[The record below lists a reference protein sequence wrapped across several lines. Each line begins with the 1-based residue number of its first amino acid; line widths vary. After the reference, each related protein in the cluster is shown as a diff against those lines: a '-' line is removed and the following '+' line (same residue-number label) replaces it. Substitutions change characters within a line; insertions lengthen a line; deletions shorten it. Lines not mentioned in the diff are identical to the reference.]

1 MTKQNDSHSNDG
13 QKNSANAGDNGSAAN
28 SNNLSRGQSSRAAAP
43 PAATV
48 IQAPPAKTG
57 FANFMS
63 FMAFIAAGTLGAG
76 AYLFWEEYNK
86 NQEMVAKS
94 LTEIQ
99 SNVDEKLASTQADM
113 TNAVNNTLSSAQSEL
128 KDEAL
133 SIQKEVSKQLIEQ
146 VSQMGETKALIVKTG
161 ERQDAVEISLNR
173 LYNRIGDSS
182 REWMVS
188 EAEYLLQVANHR
200 LILEDDVKTA
210 ISALK
215 LADSRMVSVGD
226 PALLTVRKVL
236 AQEITALE
244 TLPQPDVAGTA
255 LALVEIAKKL
265 ESLPL
270 KARIQPEAAATAP
283 TAESPI
289 TSDTWGGV
297 PAAMLSAVKGL
308 VTVRYND
315 RPLEP
320 LLAPKQVQHLHENL
334 QLKLEQARLAILHK
348 NAGLYQAN
356 IDMTIEW
363 LNSYFDTSND
373 ETQRVIAK
381 LDELKGARLY
391 IDKPDISNSLRTLK
405 LVATKLE
412 LGVAANQ
419 ASGATEVATLEGGE

>member
-1 MTKQNDSHSNDG
+1 MTKKNDSHSNNG
-13 QKNSANAGDNGSAAN
+13 QNNSANTGDSGSAA
-28 SNNLSRGQSSRAAAP
+28 SSREQSSRAAVQP

-48 IQAPPAKTG
+48 IHAPPAKTG

-86 NQEMVAKS
+86 NQEMVSKS
-94 LTEIQ
+94 FTEIQ
-99 SNVDEKLASTQADM
+99 ASVDQKLASTQADM
-113 TNAVNNTLSSAQSEL
+113 TSSVNNTISTAQSEL

-133 SIQKEVSKQLIEQ
+133 SIQKEVSKQLIAQ
-146 VSQMGETKALIVKTG
+146 VSQMGETKALIVKTT

-226 PALLTVRKVL
+226 PALLTVREVL
-236 AQEITALE
+236 AREITALE
-244 TLPQPDVAGTA
+244 TLPRPDVAGTA

-270 KARIQPEAAATAP
+270 KARIQPEATGSAP

-289 TSDTWGGV
+289 ASDTWGGV

-356 IDMTIEW
+356 IDMAIEW
-363 LNSYFDTSND
+363 VNSYFDTSSD

-381 LDELKGARLY
+381 LSELKGARLY
-391 IDKPDISNSLRTLK
+391 IDKPDISQSLRTLK

-419 ASGATEVATLEGGE
+419 SSGATEVATLEGGE